1 MKKLMMIAAVC
12 SALAAS
18 AEITITGVTARQR
31 WPWNNLVDIDY
42 TIQGAAAGEAFAIGV
57 EAEWAGGAKKVV
69 GTTFSSEPV
78 ASGSTNRITWDF
90 GADCPNTVAADCR
103 ISVTATPI
111 SNDKAIYMV
120 IDLSGGPTATK
131 YPVRYTT
138 TPPAHVQGAADEPCQ
153 TTELWMRRMIPYA
166 DAFTVGGWR
175 SPASNNTIYY
185 GKITKPYY
193 IGVFELTQ
201 RQFNLITGEWPSYF
215 ANEAYRAARPLEN
228 VCFSKFCGINSDID
242 RDPSGITDGSPLG
255 KLRAKT
261 GLPLSLP
268 TDIQWEFAA
277 RGGTSLAGGL
287 EFTIY
292 YVNGRYLDRSVIA
305 RYSGNTAGTANRDSD
320 TTFGTAT
327 VGAYLPNDYG
337 LYDMLGNV
345 SECLSCFAVST
356 GSYRAYYQE
365 QSGDDTLGM
374 SKGNPIIDPK
384 GTPQSMAYNN
394 LSYFRRACGGAWAHS
409 SDYISLW
416 LRSSWESGDSSGGS
430 DYFINK
436 NKIYGF
442 RLSMTVE

>member
-1 MKKLMMIAAVC
+1 MKKLMILAATFAAIVANAAV
-12 SALAAS
+12 
-18 AEITITGVTARQR
+18 TITDVSARQR
-31 WPWNNLVDIDY
+31 WPWNGLVDVDF
-42 TIQGAAAGEAFAIGV
+42 TISGAAAGEAFAIDID
-57 EAEWAGGAKKVV
+57 ATAAGGDKKLSACTYV
-69 GTTFSSEPV
+69 TEPV
-78 ASGSTNRITWDF
+78 AGNGDSRIVWDL
-90 GADCPNTVAADCR
+90 GADYPNFRAADLR

-166 DAFTVGGWR
+166 DAFTVGGWQ

-201 RQFNLITGEWPSYF
+201 SQFNLVTGTWPSYF
-215 ANEAYRAARPLEN
+215 TNEAYRASRPLEN

-261 GLPLSLP
+261 GLPLNLP

-287 EFTIY
+287 EFAIY
-292 YVNGRYLDRSVIA
+292 RVNGRYLDRSVIA

-430 DYFINK
+430 DYFIDK